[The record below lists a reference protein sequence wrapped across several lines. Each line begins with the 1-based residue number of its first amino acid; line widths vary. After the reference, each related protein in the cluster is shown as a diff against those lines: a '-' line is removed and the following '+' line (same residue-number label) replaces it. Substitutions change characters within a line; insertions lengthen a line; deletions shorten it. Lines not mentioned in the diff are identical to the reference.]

1 MWIGLALALLAFA
14 ISCILFEVNGG
25 FGGGHGDHDLM
36 IGLLSL
42 PWSLAISAIADN
54 LPMKLSDRAIFVM
67 LPAAFNLAV
76 IVSIWLYSK
85 RSRQKL

>member
-1 MWIGLALALLAFA
+1 
-14 ISCILFEVNGG
+14 
-25 FGGGHGDHDLM
+25 M

-42 PWSLAISAIADN
+42 PWSLAIAAIADN